1 MSIAV
6 LNQVY
11 DEARRLAVAGS
22 VVARGDFRLKKL
34 VGPLEAAGARAPVF
48 AKVAEA
54 ATKVIDG
61 PEDTSAESLLEL
73 TSLVTAVL
81 YTQGETGVAGELR
94 PIESVNLG
102 GETAQTSARLLKP
115 LLEALSSTGSGRLE
129 LVKEAHERGAF
140 RDLRLV
146 KPALEG
152 LDDPYPDVA
161 DFLAEKVLPVYG
173 KAILPELRR
182 AYDPKGTRGHPRRL
196 KLMHALDPACTRDLV
211 KQALEGGSKDVK
223 VAAIS
228 CLGAE
233 PEDLQFL
240 TEQSSA
246 KAQEVRAA
254 AYEALSNINDPA
266 AVTVLEK
273 AITGKD
279 LNLALAAMTLRD
291 GDDERKQPG
300 RLTALLVAEIQKG
313 VAELPKLKDKKKA
326 SELADRLTD
335 LIGALPATE
344 HPDADRLTLDLFA
357 RRTELAKVKGTTYSG
372 SDVVESVISR
382 MEDGP
387 KSLQAALARAHAE
400 LDPETLGSAVRAGR
414 EALPPAGFY
423 DLFSPY
429 LTARVDEK
437 KKGKD
442 PAWARREAVIEGLD
456 GDVVHDAYDPDD
468 GPPLD
473 PRWLDLAVRLKHL
486 GLVSA
491 VARPGHT
498 AAEALLQAEFDEQ
511 VKKTKK
517 PHELGDLVS
526 LMVHLRHPR
535 TTDNLL
541 AAYEK
546 TIGKPHSYTYWY
558 YLLIPRLPKAA
569 LPRLEALLPRLKSP
583 ELDRMVEAIEELRT
597 KKD

>member
-22 VVARGDFRLKKL
+22 VVARGDFRLRKL
-34 VGPLEAAGARAPVF
+34 VGPLEQAGAKAPVF
-48 AKVAEA
+48 AKVAESA
-54 ATKVIDG
+54 NKVIDG

-73 TSLVTAVL
+73 TALVTAVL

-146 KPALEG
+146 KPALDG
-152 LDDPYPDVA
+152 LDDPYADVA
-161 DFLAEKVLPVYG
+161 DFLAEKVLPMYG

-196 KLMHALDPACTRDLV
+196 KLMHALDPAGTRELV

-240 TEQSSA
+240 IEQSSA

-254 AYEALSNINDPA
+254 AYEALSNINDPT
-266 AVTVLEK
+266 AVAVLEK
-273 AITGKD
+273 AISGKD
-279 LNLALAAMTLRD
+279 MELALAAITG
-291 GDDERKQPG
+291 GDRPQPA
-300 RLTALLVAEIQKG
+300 RLTAFLVAEVEKG
-313 VAELPKLKDKKKA
+313 VAELPKLKDKKRV
-326 SELADRLTD
+326 SELAERLTN
-335 LIGALPATE
+335 LIGALPITE
-344 HPDADRLTLDLFA
+344 HADADRLTLDLFA
-357 RRTELAKVKGTTYSG
+357 RRAELAKVKGTTYSG

-400 LDPETLGSAVRAGR
+400 LETDQLAQAVRAGR
-414 EALPPAGFY
+414 ASLSPAELY
-423 DLFSPY
+423 ELFSPY
-429 LTARVDEK
+429 LLAKVDEK

-442 PAWARREAVIEGLD
+442 SPWARREAVIEGIDDDYLPWRRE
-456 GDVVHDAYDPDD
+456 DATL
-468 GPPLD
+468 PPLD
-473 PRWLDLAVRLKHL
+473 PRWLDLAVRIKRTDLIQ
-486 GLVSA
+486 SI
-491 VARPGHT
+491 RQPGHP
-498 AAEALLQAEFDEQ
+498 AVEAFLQEEFDARSARA
-511 VKKTKK
+511 KKQD
-517 PHELGDLVS
+517 ELSDL
-526 LMVHLRHPR
+526 LTAMVELRHPR
-535 TTDNLL
+535 ATDNLL
-541 AAYEK
+541 ACYEK
-546 TIGKPHSYTYWY
+546 VMSRPNANTYWY
-558 YLLIPRLPKAA
+558 HYLFPELPRSAI
-569 LPRLEALLPRLKSP
+569 PRLEALLPRLKSP
-583 ELDRMVEAIEELRT
+583 ELDRMVEAIEGLRS